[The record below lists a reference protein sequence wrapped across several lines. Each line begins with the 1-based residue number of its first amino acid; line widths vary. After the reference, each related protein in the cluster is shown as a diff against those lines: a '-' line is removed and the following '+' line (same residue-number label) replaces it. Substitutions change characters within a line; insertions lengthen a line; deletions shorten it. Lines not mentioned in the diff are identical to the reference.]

1 VTHLAG
7 ESCAGRRFRVN
18 SPRDRDLGPCGHV
31 EQTSRMSNEHYTN
44 MARLAEAMAATAATL
59 ACERFGRAAVGH
71 KADGSEVT
79 ETDTAIQQMM
89 VDRVRAAYPDHVL
102 VGEEVGVIGGDAS
115 DACAAEYCW
124 VTDPLDGTRNYAY
137 GVPVFGTAIAVL
149 RGGRPVVGLVRS
161 LTTGD
166 TYVATKGGGARH
178 NGQPLAIGTGALTPR
193 SMVAVQS
200 TIRGNDSRIVDAL
213 AGAAALR
220 NLGSTALHM
229 ALVAA
234 GAFVGA
240 VAYECKLWDVAAG
253 WLLVDEAGG
262 VCTDWVGDPL
272 VPFAAGAYAG
282 QDVPFVAAGREAHQ
296 AFLTLLAGVRDLPP

>member
-1 VTHLAG
+1 
-7 ESCAGRRFRVN
+7 
-18 SPRDRDLGPCGHV
+18 
-31 EQTSRMSNEHYTN
+31 MSNEHYES
-44 MARLAEAMAATAATL
+44 MARLAESMAADAAAR
-59 ACERFGRAAVGH
+59 ACERFGRASIGH

-79 ETDTAIQQMM
+79 ETDTEIQQMM
-89 VDRVRAAYPDHVL
+89 VDRVRAAYPHHLL
-102 VGEEVGVIGGDAS
+102 VGEEVGVVGGDAS
-115 DACAAEYCW
+115 DACAAEFCW

-149 RGGRPVVGLVRS
+149 HGGRPVVGVVRS

-166 TYVATKGGGARH
+166 SYVATRGGGARH
-178 NGQPLAIGTGALTPR
+178 NDRPLSIGTGSLGPR

-213 AGAAALR
+213 AGTAALR

-253 WLLVDEAGG
+253 SLLVQEAGG
-262 VCTDWVGDPL
+262 VCTDWVGQPV
-272 VPFAAGAYAG
+272 VPFGAHAYEG
-282 QDVPFVAAGREAHQ
+282 RDVPFVAAGLEAHQ
-296 AFLTLLAGVRDLPP
+296 AFLTRLAGVRDLPPSGPIT